1 MRWMTV
7 LTVIALTACDDGGG
21 ASGVDAMVVDAAII
35 DAQVQQPLRRAR
47 VTHDFGEVA
56 MQPFEEITNC
66 VAWTLDND
74 EPIYIER
81 IDFDSTGGFHH
92 SNWFVVPETL
102 YEGPDGFFNCRERG
116 FDELSSAVSGTVI
129 FAQSTQAHF
138 ETQVLG
144 EGVVIKIPP
153 RHKVVAGTHLL
164 NLSAAPIRTGLK
176 MHFELIHPEDV
187 QVVVA
192 PFRLDYHDL
201 QIPPLKASRFRMD
214 CNLTTPFE
222 SQTGRPLDLKL
233 YYVLPHFHELGNAF
247 ETRIFGGPR
256 DGELLHE
263 FEQFNAEPNGKAFDP
278 PIDLTGATGL
288 SMTCGYDNP
297 RREPVGYG
305 IGDQEMCVML
315 GFADSPI
322 LMDAAVR
329 EDTEMVADE
338 FGVAR
343 FTGPC
348 VVTPVPKNAAQ
359 TMPTAAE
366 MAAPMY
372 VPPSD
377 PVPDDP
383 TNTPECI
390 DTPDDATYDGPVTV
404 DALRTQ
410 IFRPGCT
417 FSACHGSSEAGGL
430 NLSGEDVAEVLRT
443 HTPTGNTTLKLVEP
457 GDPEQS
463 WLYQRVATCNP
474 VDADGAPVTHM
485 PLNSPRLLAPEAVAL
500 LRDWIAAGAPD

>member
-1 MRWMTV
+1 MRWFIPLLV
-7 LTVIALTACDDGGG
+7 LAACDDG
-21 ASGVDAMVVDAAII
+21 ASDPVVDAAIDAAVI
-35 DAQVQQPLRRAR
+35 DAQVEQPIRRAR
-47 VTHDFGEVA
+47 VTHDFGEVP

-74 EPIYIER
+74 EAIYVER

-92 SNWFVVPETL
+92 SNWFVVPETQ
-102 YEGPDGFFNCRERG
+102 YEGPDGFFDCRERG
-116 FDELSSAVSGTVI
+116 FDELSSAVTGTVI
-129 FAQSTQAHF
+129 FAQSTQSHF

-144 EGVVIKIPP
+144 EGVVIKVPP

-164 NLSAAPIRTGLK
+164 NLSAAPINTGLK
-176 MHFELIHPEDV
+176 LHFELIHPEDV

-201 QIPPLKASRFRMD
+201 QIPPLSVSRFRMD
-214 CNLTTPFE
+214 CDLTTPYAQ
-222 SQTGRPLDLKL
+222 QTGRPLDLKL
-233 YYVLPHFHELGNAF
+233 YYVLPHFHELGDAF
-247 ETRIFGGPR
+247 EARIFGGPR
-256 DGELLHE
+256 DGEVLHAL
-263 FEQFNAEPNGKAFDP
+263 EQFNAEPNGKAFNP

-322 LMDAAVR
+322 LMDAGVR
-329 EDTEMVADE
+329 EDTEMVSDE
-338 FGVAR
+338 NGVMR

-359 TMPTAAE
+359 TMPSAAE
-366 MAAPMY
+366 LAAPMY

-383 TNTPECI
+383 SNA
-390 DTPDDATYDGPVTV
+390 PDCVEPPADAVYDGPVTV
-404 DALRTQ
+404 EALRTQ

-417 FSACHGSSEAGGL
+417 FSACHATSTSAGGL
-430 NLSGEDVAEVLRT
+430 DLSGEDVAEVLRT
-443 HTPTGNTTLKLVEP
+443 HVPTGNTDLKLVEP
-457 GDPEQS
+457 GDPDAS
-463 WLYQRVATCNP
+463 WLYQRVSTCNP

-485 PLNSPRLLAPEAVAL
+485 PLNAPRLLAPEAIAL
-500 LRDWIAAGAPD
+500 LRDWIAAGALD